1 MSVELTQRIIHVKDN
16 GTYDSLDIFRG
27 APGEKGDT
35 GRGLIPGGSTGQVLK
50 KKSGTDYDTEWAN
63 DASAVTDVQVNG
75 TSILNNGVANVPIG
89 DADNF
94 GVFKRGTGLDYSSS
108 TGKTSIA
115 YSSSTQ
121 TKNGTNATSALN
133 PSHQHESTFYGLAK
147 AAGDSTQSASDNAVG
162 TYTEGAKT
170 AIKSMIGVNVED
182 VQVNGTSV
190 VSQGVANVPLAD
202 AYTAGVLQIGADYGI
217 TKGSGAR
224 AYLSKATDAQLKA
237 GEQTYKPVVSSNA
250 HVAAFY
256 GLAKAASDTTQSASS
271 NPVGMYT
278 DAAKAAIKSMLG
290 IDAGMQE
297 IIISGQDPV
306 ITGIANARYNCGE
319 VYTISITPPASGIV
333 DVVFTSGSTAALLT
347 LPVTV
352 KMPVWFDAT
361 ALETNTIYE
370 ITITDGVYGMVMSW
384 PQ

>member
-27 APGEKGDT
+27 APGEKGDKGDT

-63 DASAVTDVQVNG
+63 DSSDVTDVQVNG
-75 TSILNNGVANVPIG
+75 TSIVNQGVANVPIASNG
-89 DADNF
+89 NMGLVKPYIAGGTQVGSNNNLYTVSASADEIK
-94 GVFKRGTGLDYSSS
+94 GGATDFKPVV
-108 TGKTSIA
+108 
-115 YSSSTQ
+115 
-121 TKNGTNATSALN
+121 
-133 PSHQHESTFYGLAK
+133 PSRQHRSVFYGLAK
-147 AAGDSTQSASDNAVG
+147 AAGAD
-162 TYTEGAKT
+162 
-170 AIKSMIGVNVED
+170 M
-182 VQVNGTSV
+182 
-190 VSQGVANVPLAD
+190 VS
-202 AYTAGVLQIGADYGI
+202 
-217 TKGSGAR
+217 
-224 AYLSKATDAQLKA
+224 
-237 GEQTYKPVVSSNA
+237 
-250 HVAAFY
+250 
-256 GLAKAASDTTQSASS
+256 SS
-271 NPVGMYT
+271 NPVGTYT

-361 ALETNTIYE
+361 SLETNTIYE

>member
-27 APGEKGDT
+27 APGEKGDKGDT

-75 TSILNNGVANVPIG
+75 TSVVSSGVANVP
-89 DADNF
+89 
-94 GVFKRGTGLDYSSS
+94 VMSSS
-108 TGKTSIA
+108 VLGIA
-115 YSSSTQ
+115 KQGIGLYINSSNALCVDSAMEAGL
-121 TKNGTNATSALN
+121 KAGTALN
-133 PSHQHESTFYGLAK
+133 QMVVPGRQHIATFYGLAK

-170 AIKSMIGVNVED
+170 
-182 VQVNGTSV
+182 
-190 VSQGVANVPLAD
+190 
-202 AYTAGVLQIGADYGI
+202 
-217 TKGSGAR
+217 
-224 AYLSKATDAQLKA
+224 
-237 GEQTYKPVVSSNA
+237 
-250 HVAAFY
+250 
-256 GLAKAASDTTQSASS
+256 
-271 NPVGMYT
+271 
-278 DAAKAAIKSMLG
+278 AIKSMLG

>member
-27 APGEKGDT
+27 APGEKGDKGDT

-75 TSILNNGVANVPIG
+75 TSILDNGVANIPIAG
-89 DADNF
+89 DANP
-94 GVFKRGTGLDYSSS
+94 GVVKVSSTYGLDIGANQHLNYIRIVPAPENRIKNSDGYYSPV
-108 TGKTSIA
+108 TTYI
-115 YSSSTQ
+115 
-121 TKNGTNATSALN
+121 
-133 PSHQHESTFYGLAK
+133 QHKSVFYGLAK
-147 AAGDSTQSASDNAVG
+147 AAGDTTQSASDNAVG
-162 TYTEGAKT
+162 TYTSE
-170 AIKSMIGVNVED
+170 
-182 VQVNGTSV
+182 
-190 VSQGVANVPLAD
+190 
-202 AYTAGVLQIGADYGI
+202 
-217 TKGSGAR
+217 
-224 AYLSKATDAQLKA
+224 
-237 GEQTYKPVVSSNA
+237 
-250 HVAAFY
+250 
-256 GLAKAASDTTQSASS
+256 
-271 NPVGMYT
+271 
-278 DAAKAAIKSMLG
+278 AKAAIKSMLG

-319 VYTISITPPASGIV
+319 VYTISITPPDSGIV